1 MGIFKKFSLA
11 DWLKQLGGACR
22 RFPASVLLLAFLTGL
37 LVFLNHGGVDR
48 VDVKWRFFYIF
59 FPATGALL
67 AASLQLLTEDFK
79 SHVAAV
85 VTQVVLLAAWLGVS
99 LWLTQFDRFSMPQFV
114 AVSATVVTMVLSLFL
129 LCFYHRDDDVPFW
142 NFSQRT
148 FVALV
153 AGFVVGGIL
162 TLGLV
167 LFVQSLEWLFGVT
180 VKDNMFADI
189 PSVCMVFIAPLLTMS
204 LMPAGDEKRD
214 HSVQGFSGFIKGVV
228 QYLFIPLLLLYL
240 VTLYIY
246 AAKILITWQLPVGW
260 VCYLVSASMLGMVI
274 LLFITYPVQHEH
286 GSTFFKTLMRW
297 MPLVMLPLLVL
308 MSVAIGRRL
317 SDYGITVSR
326 LYVLVFNIW
335 CYVVCFGLVLCRNR
349 RIWWVP
355 ATFAVVLFL
364 ISVGPQSIPNMTRR
378 QLLCEARDAFAASGV
393 TQLPMSGEQYDRWL
407 DSADEKVAASIDAK
421 LFYLQTYYDIDTTL
435 GLLDKDAVVGAVM
448 SGYDRVKDNAAQP
461 SIYYSN
467 YNLIQDVDLPQGFT
481 HMTIVDG
488 DVDDLVGKQGNR
500 LTIALGSNG
509 DDAHQ
514 FEFDLKQ
521 FAERDK
527 ERNRASSIKPLVVS
541 NEGKTLV
548 VQNFTVQLEGDSI
561 TYINLSGILL
571 TK

>member
-204 LMPAGDEKRD
+204 LVPAGDEKRD

-274 LLFITYPVQHEH
+274 LLFITYPVQHEQ

-364 ISVGPQSIPNMTRR
+364 ISVGPQSIPNVTRQR
-378 QLLCEARDAFAASGV
+378 LLGEARNAFASTGIARF
-393 TQLPMSGEQYDRWL
+393 PMSGEQYDRWL
-407 DSADEKVAASIDAK
+407 KSTDEKAAASIDAK
-421 LFYLQTYYDIDTTL
+421 LFYLQTYYDFDTTL
-435 GLLDKDAVVGAVM
+435 GLLDKDAVVGAKSNNSTSSDDV
-448 SGYDRVKDNAAQP
+448 SKP

-467 YNLIQDVDLPQGFT
+467 YDLINDVSLPQGFT
-481 HMTIVDG
+481 RITAVDG
-488 DVDDLVGKQGNR
+488 DIDDLVKKEGNR
-500 LTIALGSNG
+500 ITLALTGSG
-509 DDAHQ
+509 SDVHQ

-521 FAERDK
+521 FALRDK
-527 ERNRASSIKPLVVS
+527 ERNSADQVSPLVVS

>member
-204 LMPAGDEKRD
+204 LVPAGDEKRD

-364 ISVGPQSIPNMTRR
+364 ISVGPQSIPNVTRQR
-378 QLLCEARDAFAASGV
+378 LLGEARNAFASTGIARF
-393 TQLPMSGEQYDRWL
+393 PMSGEQYDRWL
-407 DSADEKVAASIDAK
+407 KSTDEKVAASIDAK
-421 LFYLQTYYDIDTTL
+421 LFYLQTYYDFDTTL
-435 GLLDKDAVVGAVM
+435 GLLDKDAVVGAKSNNSTSSDDV
-448 SGYDRVKDNAAQP
+448 SKP

-467 YNLIQDVDLPQGFT
+467 YDLINDVSLPQGFT
-481 HMTIVDG
+481 RITAVDG
-488 DVDDLVGKQGNR
+488 DIDDLVKKEGNR
-500 LTIALGSNG
+500 ITLALTGSG
-509 DDAHQ
+509 SDVHQ

-521 FAERDK
+521 FALRDK
-527 ERNRASSIKPLVVS
+527 ERNSADQVSPLVVS

-548 VQNFTVQLEGDSI
+548 VQNFSVQVEGDSVR
-561 TYINLSGILL
+561 YISVSGIMFS
-571 TK
+571 K